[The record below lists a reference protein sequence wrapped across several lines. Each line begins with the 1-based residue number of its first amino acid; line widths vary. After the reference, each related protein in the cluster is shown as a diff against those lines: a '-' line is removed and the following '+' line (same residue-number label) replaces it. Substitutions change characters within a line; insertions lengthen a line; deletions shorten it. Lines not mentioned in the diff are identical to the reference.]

1 MKSELELCID
11 TLEVEN
17 KMLRA
22 RNERMENELD
32 TATTMLFDA
41 KQDLKKL
48 VKAYRELIIKHDRL
62 EAKHQK

>member
-1 MKSELELCID
+1 MRSENELCID

-22 RNERMENELD
+22 RNERLEVELSLALQD
-32 TATTMLFDA
+32 T
-41 KQDLKKL
+41 KKL